1 MVVHDS
7 TSLRHL
13 VRNQENRGT
22 ATMSDE
28 IVSATSTISASA
40 EAVFA
45 VLADPPGMP
54 PLTAPAES
62 GTHSVAN
69 G

>member
-1 MVVHDS
+1 
-7 TSLRHL
+7 
-13 VRNQENRGT
+13 
-22 ATMSDE
+22 MSDD
-28 IVSATSTISASA
+28 IVSATTTISASA